1 MKKLVCKN
9 DISAYTMRNIV
20 NAINGYILVTGGAG
34 FIGSH
39 LVKKLSSLGCRVRVI
54 DNLYTGKL
62 SNFGSDLLNCGSVD
76 FIEGDI
82 RDTNLVK
89 KCCADAEVVIHLA
102 AQTSVPFSMQNPE
115 FNNDVNVK
123 GTLNLLNSSAE
134 ANVKR
139 FLFISSCAVYGEP
152 SYLPVD
158 EKHPTNP
165 ISPYAESKLIAEKEC
180 LRLNSEGPF
189 EAVVFRF
196 FNVYGPGQGLSEY
209 SGVITKFIDRIKQKL
224 PIVIYGDG
232 SQTRDF
238 VYVNDIVNAIM
249 LALENENAPGNIF
262 NVGTGRAVSLQELA
276 DTMLSLAGVDL
287 KIVNADP
294 RIGDIRHSY
303 ADITKAS
310 HLLGYKPEFSLKEG
324 LEALLRENNILAK
337 L

>member
-1 MKKLVCKN
+1 MILARIRVDYAMKAN
-9 DISAYTMRNIV
+9 
-20 NAINGYILVTGGAG
+20 NGYVLVTGGAG

-39 LVKKLSSLGCRVRVI
+39 LVEKLSSFGYRVRVI

-62 SNFGSDLLNCGSVD
+62 SNLGFDLLDCRSVE

-82 RDTNLVK
+82 RDSGLVE
-89 KCCADAEVVIHLA
+89 KCCADAEAVIHLA

-123 GTLNLLNSSAE
+123 GTLNLLNSSSE

-152 SYLPVD
+152 AYLPID

-165 ISPYAESKLIAEKEC
+165 ISPYAESKLAAEKEC
-180 LRLNSEGPF
+180 LRLNDEGAF
-189 EAVVFRF
+189 ESVVFRF
-196 FNVYGPGQGLSEY
+196 FNVYGPRQGLSEY

-224 PIVIYGDG
+224 PLIVYGDG

-238 VYVNDIVNAIM
+238 VYVNDIVNAIV
-249 LALENENAPGNIF
+249 LALENKKAPGNIF
-262 NVGTGRAVSLQELA
+262 NVGTGKEVPLQELA
-276 DTMLSLAGVDL
+276 KTMLSLTGAML
-287 KIVNADP
+287 QIVNVDP
-294 RIGDIRHSY
+294 RIGDIKHSY

-310 HLLGYKPEFSLKEG
+310 QLLGYKPEFSLKEG
-324 LEALLRENNILAK
+324 LEALLCENNILAK
-337 L
+337 P